1 MLPKPLPR
9 FKSLPAILSAAAV
22 ISAFAPAGTTDEIQT
37 NGATALTF
45 TIRPVEET
53 EETNM
58 DDNAI
63 AYAQDITRQLFEAV
77 EKNNLIVAGKSEEQ
91 LSQEIVKLALEQF
104 KVDQHWHKKI
114 VRTGLN
120 TLATYTDNPA
130 NRFIQQGDIL
140 FIDFGLI
147 VNGYESDYA
156 RTYVL
161 GKDPRKLKLKQD
173 VEKAWYETREWIRQ
187 QKKLTGAELFAYTR
201 KKAREYGWTSAGEI
215 AGHIVGKYPHEQP
228 ANPKSMEL
236 DVHPD
241 NPFDILLRD
250 ASGNKRHWILEM
262 HFVDED
268 DGIGGYFEQLI

>member
-1 MLPKPLPR
+1 MLPKLLPR
-9 FKSLPAILSAAAV
+9 LKGLPVMLSAAAV
-22 ISAFAPAGTTDEIQT
+22 ISAFAPAGTPDDIQT
-37 NGATALTF
+37 NNTAAVTF
-45 TIRPVEET
+45 TIRPLEET
-53 EETNM
+53 EETTM

-120 TLATYTDNPA
+120 TLATYTDNPG
-130 NRFIQQGDIL
+130 NRIIQDGDIL

-156 RTYVL
+156 RTFVL

-173 VEKAWYETREWIRQ
+173 VEKAWYETREWILQ

-201 KKAREYGWTSAGEI
+201 KKAQEYGWTSAGEI

-262 HFVDED
+262 HFVDEE

>member
-1 MLPKPLPR
+1 MQYDSPFHFR
-9 FKSLPAILSAAAV
+9 RLPAILVTTLA
-22 ISAFAPAGTTDEIQT
+22 ITAFSPAWITKESQT
-37 NGATALTF
+37 ENNMTVTF
-45 TIRPVEET
+45 TIRPADDEDET
-53 EETNM
+53 TM

-77 EKNNLIVAGKSEEQ
+77 EQNNLIVPGKSEEQ
-91 LSQEIVKLALEQF
+91 LSKEIETLALEKF
-104 KVDQHWHKKI
+104 KVDRHWHKKL

-120 TLATYTDNPA
+120 TLATYTDNPP
-130 NRFIQQGDIL
+130 NRFIQPGDIL

-161 GKDPRKLKLKQD
+161 GDNPRKLKLKAD
-173 VEKAWYETREWIRQ
+173 VEKAWYETREWILQ

-201 KKAREYGWTSAGEI
+201 KKAMEYGWTSAGEI

-241 NPFDILLRD
+241 NLYDIFLRD

-268 DGIGGYFEQLI
+268 YGIGGYFEQLI

>member
-1 MLPKPLPR
+1 M
-9 FKSLPAILSAAAV
+9 LSAAAV
-22 ISAFAPAGTTDEIQT
+22 ISAFAPAGTPDDIQT
-37 NGATALTF
+37 NNTAAVTF
-45 TIRPVEET
+45 TIRPLEET
-53 EETNM
+53 EETTM

-91 LSQEIVKLALEQF
+91 LSQEIVKLAKEQF

-130 NRFIQQGDIL
+130 NRYIQEGDIL

-147 VNGYESDYA
+147 VNGYESDFA

-201 KKAREYGWTSAGEI
+201 KKAQEYGWTSAGEI

-241 NPFDILLRD
+241 NPFDIFLRD

>member
-1 MLPKPLPR
+1 M
-9 FKSLPAILSAAAV
+9 FVAAAAAA
-22 ISAFAPAGTTDEIQT
+22 ITAFAPAGTPDSIQT
-37 NGATALTF
+37 ENNMAVTF
-45 TIRPVEET
+45 TIRPVEDLDET
-53 EETNM
+53 TM
-58 DDNAI
+58 DDNAV
-63 AYAQDITRQLFEAV
+63 AYAQEITRQLFEAV
-77 EKNNLIVAGKSEEQ
+77 EKNNLIVPGKSEEQ
-91 LSQEIVKLALEQF
+91 LSGEIEKLALEQF
-104 KVDQHWHKKI
+104 KVGRHWHKKI

-130 NRFIQQGDIL
+130 NRFIQPGDIL

-161 GKDPRKLKLKQD
+161 GEDPRKLKLKRD
-173 VEKAWYETREWIRQ
+173 VEKAWYETREWILK
-187 QKKLTGAELFAYTR
+187 QKKVTGAELFAYTR
-201 KKAREYGWTSAGEI
+201 KKAMEYGWTSAGEI

-241 NPFDILLRD
+241 NPYDIFLHD

-262 HFVDED
+262 HFTDPES
-268 DGIGGYFEQLI
+268 GIGGYFEQLI

>member
-1 MLPKPLPR
+1 MLPKLLPR
-9 FKSLPAILSAAAV
+9 LKGLPVMLSAAVV
-22 ISAFAPAGTTDEIQT
+22 ISAFAPAGTPDDIQT
-37 NGATALTF
+37 NNTAAVTF
-45 TIRPVEET
+45 TIRPLEET
-53 EETNM
+53 EETTM

-120 TLATYTDNPA
+120 TLATYTDNPGD
-130 NRFIQQGDIL
+130 RIIQDGDIL

-161 GKDPRKLKLKQD
+161 GKDPRKLKLKLD

-187 QKKLTGAELFAYTR
+187 QKKLTGAGLFAYTR
-201 KKAREYGWTSAGEI
+201 KKAQEYGWTSAGEI

-241 NPFDILLRD
+241 NPFDIFLRD

>member
-1 MLPKPLPR
+1 MLPKLLPR
-9 FKSLPAILSAAAV
+9 LKGLPVMLSAAVV
-22 ISAFAPAGTTDEIQT
+22 ISAFAPAGTPVNIQT
-37 NGATALTF
+37 NNTAAVTF
-45 TIRPVEET
+45 TIRPLEET
-53 EETNM
+53 EETTM

-91 LSQEIVKLALEQF
+91 LSQEIEKLALEQF

-120 TLATYTDNPA
+120 TLATYVDNPA
-130 NRFIQQGDIL
+130 NRFIQHGDIL

-161 GKDPRKLKLKQD
+161 GKDPRKLKLKLD
-173 VEKAWYETREWIRQ
+173 VEKAWYETREWILQ

-201 KKAREYGWTSAGEI
+201 KKAQEYGWTSAGEI

-262 HFVDED
+262 HFVDEE